1 VRDNI
6 GEIGWIAG
14 TPPVPASGVTVT
26 NTAPYPMQIFI
37 VSGSVSAITYMGN
50 TLPVA
55 ATGNTIILTIN
66 RQHTIALTYTVAPG
80 WLWIP
85 ME

>member
-1 VRDNI
+1 
-6 GEIGWIAG
+6 
-14 TPPVPASGVTVT
+14 
-26 NTAPYPMQIFI
+26 MQIFI
-37 VSGSVSAITYMGN
+37 VSGAVSAITYMGD
-50 TLPVA
+50 TIP
-55 ATGNTIILTIN
+55 ATTTAGMPIILTIN